1 MANLFSSKFFYVF
14 YFWFCTNLLQAE
26 QRPVTTPAQR
36 YLIGYMIGVV
46 VLLTGLFILF
56 FIVFQRRKNQLLIDK
71 IKQQQAFDKEMQQ
84 AQTEIQEQTLKN
96 IGWELHDNVGQLL
109 AYANMQM
116 NMLNTQ
122 VDEKIKPTVKAT
134 SETIKQSL
142 EEVRALSKSLN
153 NEALLN
159 MGLEKS
165 IRNEVKRLRKMK
177 FDLVEFDVTGEVK
190 PLEDKKHEV
199 ILFRILQEF
208 FSNSVKYSEAKE
220 LHVHLDYSHDNLV
233 IQARDNG
240 KGFDMSTI
248 EMGSGLL
255 NMKSRAELIQA
266 KFDLKSQPGQGSQL
280 NLIYSVNC
288 PGKPAKVDH

>member
-1 MANLFSSKFFYVF
+1 MYAFILWVSCLF
-14 YFWFCTNLLQAE
+14 LQA
-26 QRPVTTPAQR
+26 QQPPPVTTSAQR
-36 YLIGYMIGVV
+36 YLILYMLSV
-46 VLLTGLFILF
+46 VLVLTSLIIIF
-56 FIVFQRRKNQLLIDK
+56 FVVFQKRKNKLIMDK
-71 IKQQQAFDKEMQQ
+71 IRQQQAFDKEMQQ

-116 NMLNTQ
+116 NMLNAQ

-165 IRNEVKRLRKMK
+165 IKNEVKRLRKMK
-177 FDLVEFDVTGEVK
+177 FDLVELNVTGDVK
-190 PLEDKKHEV
+190 TLENKKHEV

-220 LHVHLDYSHDNLV
+220 LCVHLDYSNDNLV

-240 KGFDMSTI
+240 KGFDMATI
-248 EMGSGLL
+248 EKGSGLL

-266 KFDLKSQPGQGSQL
+266 QFDLKSKPGEGSQL